1 MIEGC
6 NVKIVKSL
14 DVVPV
19 ARGAVAAVPCRAE
32 RAGVWKL
39 HPAVLAVPLAQAR
52 AGGRRAGRGRYR

>member
-32 RAGVWKL
+32 RAGV
-39 HPAVLAVPLAQAR
+39 
-52 AGGRRAGRGRYR
+52 